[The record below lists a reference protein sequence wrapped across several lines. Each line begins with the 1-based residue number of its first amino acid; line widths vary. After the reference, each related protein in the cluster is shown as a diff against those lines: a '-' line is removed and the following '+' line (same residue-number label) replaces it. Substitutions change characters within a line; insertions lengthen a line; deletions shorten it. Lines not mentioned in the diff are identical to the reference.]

1 MGNFKVLT
9 STEFNSKEKCRIIS
23 SKIAFSTSYNFI
35 FGGVVQ
41 YIYLCEQLRVAQ
53 IRKANY
59 MFCGNQNAC

>member
-1 MGNFKVLT
+1 M
-9 STEFNSKEKCRIIS
+9 STEFNSKEKCKIIS

-41 YIYLCEQLRVAQ
+41 YIYLCEQLRAAQ
-53 IRKANY
+53 NRKANY